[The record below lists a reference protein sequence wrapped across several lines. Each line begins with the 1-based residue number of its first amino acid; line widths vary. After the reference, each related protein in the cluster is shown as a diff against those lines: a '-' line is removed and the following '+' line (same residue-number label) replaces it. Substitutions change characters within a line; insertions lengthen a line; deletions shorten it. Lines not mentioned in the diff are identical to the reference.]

1 MGLGPDAR
9 LAGDKPRR
17 YVFFSCFRTNDT
29 VGGRISGARR
39 IEQHT
44 GVTAAIYF
52 APTRAEIFGRWA
64 VMLSPFGQLEKKVA
78 GVGRSRTHPET
89 RRRPRNGFEDRED
102 HQIPSTPKTARIICW
117 KLSGYDY

>member
-1 MGLGPDAR
+1 MTRWVAGLTG
-9 LAGDKPRR
+9 LAGLSNTQRR
-17 YVFFSCFRTNDT
+17 DGSHLF
-29 VGGRISGARR
+29 
-39 IEQHT
+39 
-44 GVTAAIYF
+44 F

-117 KLSGYDY
+117 QLSGYDY